1 MKKHLLLIGLFLGA
15 LPVFADEPAAW
26 LFSYTTP
33 DKDDR
38 GGLGYAIS
46 DNAKDWRF
54 ASWKHRKF
62 LDGGYAYKGEMKVHD
77 AFLYLDSDK
86 NWHALWTAP
95 KSKGYLGHSTTANK
109 DNVVNWMRKSYPHFD
124 VDSQITNPIAYAGSR
139 KGESVVEF
147 KTEDGNFYRT
157 QTRDFKTFSPLKKI
171 SQRDYDASCAKVL
184 KTITL
189 DSEEFSGSVNPLSER
204 QLEILKADGEWKKV
218 ADWGKISQRAK
229 DDAERFSGIDKLNV
243 EVKADPRSKKKISDM
258 LVGIFFEDLNYSADG
273 GLYAELVQNRDFEYS
288 KRDRWDWNSMS
299 FWSVSGSA
307 EHEIRSDN
315 PIHENNAN
323 YMHLNV
329 SKPDCALVNYGFS
342 DRENPAPQTP
352 GMAVRKGAKY
362 DFSCF
367 VRGDI
372 EKCEVSLAN
381 SKGEVLAKTSVNSA
395 SKDWKKV
402 EALLSPKQDA
412 QDAALKIVPLSKGEI
427 SFDMV
432 SLFPQ
437 DTFKNR
443 KNGLRADL
451 AKTLADLKPKFVRF
465 PGGCLV
471 HALAGGDMN
480 FYHWKDSIGALE
492 ARKPIPNCWGYHQTR
507 GLGYYEFFQ
516 FCEDIGAEPLPVLAA
531 GVGCQNPGQRAI
543 PMEEMP
549 QYVQDILDLIEWA
562 NGDPKTSK
570 WAKLRADSGHPEPFN
585 LKYVGIGNEDLI
597 SDQFEE
603 RFAMIY
609 KAIKDKYPDIK
620 VVGTSGPFAEG
631 VDYREGWSVAK
642 KLGIPLVDEHYY
654 VGPGWFVYNQGYYDD
669 YDRKGPKVYLGEY
682 AAHIES
688 RANTVETALSCAI
701 HLANLE
707 RNGDVV
713 EMSSYAPLLAKKNYT
728 QWRPDLIYFDNSKV
742 YPSSDYYIQK
752 LFGQNSG
759 DTYLPTQVKL
769 SEEREGLRERFASSV
784 VFDSKSGDTIVK
796 LVNMLPFES
805 EVKLDIPFIK
815 GDKEVIKTVF
825 SGDFDAQDAKPVE
838 SKTKLGAR
846 FTETLPAYSLTVL
859 RFKK

>member
-1 MKKHLLLIGLFLGA
+1 MGLFLGA
-15 LPVFADEPAAW
+15 LPLFAEEPAAW

-62 LDGGYAYKGEMKVHD
+62 LDGGYAYRGEMKFHD
-77 AFLYLDSDK
+77 AFVHLDSEK
-86 NWHALWTAP
+86 NWHVLWSPP
-95 KSKGYLGHSTTANK
+95 KSKGYMGHSTSANK
-109 DNVVNWMRKSYPHFD
+109 DNVVNWLRKSYPHFE
-124 VDSQITNPIAYAGSR
+124 VDSQIRNPIAYNAGN
-139 KGESVVEF
+139 GESVVEF
-147 KTEDGNFYRT
+147 KTEDGGFYRT
-157 QTRDFKTFSPLKKI
+157 ATRDFKKFTPLKKI
-171 SQRDYDASCAKVL
+171 SQKDYESSCSKVL
-184 KTITL
+184 KTATL
-189 DSEEFSGSVNPLSER
+189 DSEEFTGSVSPLSEK
-204 QLEILKADGEWKKV
+204 QLEIIKADGEWKKV
-218 ADWGKISQRAK
+218 APWGKISQRSK
-229 DDAERFSGIDKLNV
+229 DDLERFSGMEKLEVN
-243 EVKADPRSKKKISDM
+243 VKADPKSRKQISDM
-258 LVGIFFEDLNYSADG
+258 LMGIFFEDLNYSADG
-273 GLYAELVQNRDFEYS
+273 GLYAELVQNRDFEYT
-288 KRDRWDWNSMS
+288 KRDRWEWNPMS

-307 EHEIRSDN
+307 SHEIRTDD
-315 PIHENNAN
+315 PIHQNNAN
-323 YMHLNV
+323 YISLTLE
-329 SKPDCALVNYGFS
+329 KPDSALINYGYC
-342 DRENPAPQTP
+342 DKEKPAPQTP
-352 GMAVRKGAKY
+352 GIVLKKGAKY
-362 DFSCF
+362 DFSAF

-372 EKCEVSLAN
+372 AKTDVLLVN

-402 EALLSPKQDA
+402 EAVLSVKESA
-412 QDAALKIVPLSKGEI
+412 EDAALKIVPLSRGEI
-427 SFDMV
+427 SLDMV

-437 DTFKNR
+437 DTFKKR

-451 AKTLADLKPKFVRF
+451 AQTLADLKPRFVRF

-480 FYHWKDSIGALE
+480 FYHWKESIGKLE

-507 GLGYYEFFQ
+507 GLGYYEFFL

-549 QYVQDILDLIEWA
+549 QYTQDILDLIEWA

-585 LKYVGIGNEDLI
+585 LKYIGIGNEDLI

-603 RFAMIY
+603 RFTMIY
-609 KAIKDKYPDIK
+609 KAIKEKYPNIR
-620 VVGTSGPFAEG
+620 VIGTSGPFAEG
-631 VDYREGWSVAK
+631 VDYREGWNVAK
-642 KLGIPLVDEHYY
+642 KLNIPLVDEHYY
-654 VGPGWFVYNQGYYDD
+654 VGPGWFVYNQNYYDD

-688 RANTVETALSCAI
+688 KANDMETALSCAI

-728 QWRPDLIYFDNSKV
+728 QWRPDLIYFDNANV
-742 YPSSDYYIQK
+742 YPSSDYYVQK
-752 LFGQNSG
+752 LFGRNSG
-759 DTYLPTQVKL
+759 DIYVPSQVEL
-769 SEEREGLRERFASSV
+769 SEERDGLRERFVSSIV
-784 VFDSKSGDTIVK
+784 VDSKSGDTIVK
-796 LVNMLPFES
+796 LINMLPFES
-805 EVKLDIPFIK
+805 VAKVDIPFVK
-815 GDKEVIKTVF
+815 GKRDVEKTVF
-825 SGDFDAQDAKPVE
+825 SGEFDAQDSKPVE
-838 SKTKLGAR
+838 SKTKLGGN
-846 FTETLPAYSLTVL
+846 FTEKLPPYSLTVL